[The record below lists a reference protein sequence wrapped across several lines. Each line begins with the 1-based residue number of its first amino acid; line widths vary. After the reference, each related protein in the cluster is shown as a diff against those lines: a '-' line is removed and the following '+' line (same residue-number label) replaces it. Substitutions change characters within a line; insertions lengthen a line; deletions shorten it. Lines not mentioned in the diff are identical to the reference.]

1 MRAMSESVL
10 FKQVTGLTILENLP
24 YFCFLELQV
33 LTESISTVYFQS

>member
-1 MRAMSESVL
+1 MSESVL

-33 LTESISTVYFQS
+33 LMESITIVYFQ